1 MTVLICLVIKP
12 NSDIAMNPRN
22 IRSTLSLPADKRL
35 SLKQGTG
42 NGGTGNGEWG
52 IFKMANL

>member
-22 IRSTLSLPADKRL
+22 IRSTLSLPADKPR
-35 SLKQGTG
+35 KNKCDRPKKNDKHFIGGICQD
-42 NGGTGNGEWG
+42 NG
-52 IFKMANL
+52 